1 MSDQNDKTI
10 KKLENPAKTGASA
23 PGGASVAGW
32 KRLFARRWMFPALY
46 MAAAALIVTIL
57 WLYPGTEKNR
67 ENPAQATPEVESE
80 SAAGTE
86 AATGTTGEE
95 TEEAAPVTANGETLQ
110 WPVKNRDEMVIAM
123 PYYDPSAPEEER
135 AAAIVEQ
142 DNTFTPHMA
151 VDLARPDQ
159 QPFEVLAA
167 LSGTVKVAKQDPVDG
182 YVAEIEHPNGLVTV
196 YKSLSELRVQE
207 GEKVEQGDVIAIA
220 GTSGE
225 TDDEGARL
233 HFEIRRNGQLVN
245 PASLIKDE

>member
-1 MSDQNDKTI
+1 MNDQNDKNVR
-10 KKLENPAKTGASA
+10 KLENPAKTGSNAS
-23 PGGASVAGW
+23 GGASASGW
-32 KRLFARRWMFPALY
+32 KKLFTRRWVFPALY

-57 WLYPGTEKNR
+57 WLYPGTEKET
-67 ENPAQATPEVESE
+67 ENPAQASPGVESE
-80 SAAGTE
+80 SAAGT
-86 AATGTTGEE
+86 TGTTGATGEE
-95 TEEAAPVTANGETLQ
+95 TEAAPVAGNGETLQ
-110 WPVKNRDEMVIAM
+110 WPVKNRDEMVIAV

-151 VDLARPDQ
+151 VDLARSDQ

-167 LSGTVKVAKQDPVDG
+167 LSGTVKVARQDPVDG

-207 GEKVEQGDVIAIA
+207 GEEVEQGDVIAIA

-225 TDDEGARL
+225 TGDEGARL
-233 HFEIRRNGQLVN
+233 HFEIRHNGQLVN
-245 PASLIKDE
+245 PTTLIRDE